1 MNANPWASPKSRE
14 IRRMLVSLDER
25 IASACDIEP
34 DAGADPHIVTLR
46 HAEIATLRAHVYLH
60 GQRAGTYGIFY
71 EFPHPVPG
79 ILESEE
85 NLPLP
90 KVLASLA
97 QAGTP
102 STTWLALIKAEAGTP
117 GFKPSSSTASLVTT
131 A

>member
-1 MNANPWASPKSRE
+1 MNCNPWAVPKSRE
-14 IRRMLVSLDER
+14 IRRLLVSLDEHV
-25 IASACDIEP
+25 ADSCDIVA
-34 DAGADPHIVTLR
+34 DDGADPHIVTLR
-46 HAEIATLRAHVYLH
+46 HNELAALRAHVYQQ

-97 QAGTP
+97 MHFDA
-102 STTWLALIKAEAGTP
+102 
-117 GFKPSSSTASLVTT
+117 
-131 A
+131 

>member
-14 IRRMLVSLDER
+14 IRRVLVSLDER

-34 DAGADPHIVTLR
+34 DAGQDPHIVTLR

-85 NLPLP
+85 NLPKPSMLPPTIITAPTSETARP

-97 QAGTP
+97 LHFDA
-102 STTWLALIKAEAGTP
+102 
-117 GFKPSSSTASLVTT
+117 
-131 A
+131 